1 MTELV
6 KKKSTNWLIAGTWW
20 EFTGTLKKQG
30 LDWIGLDCGNLDH
43 IVLAQTCILYT
54 HTLIAEVNRK
64 INLLSWASMNT
75 AYYNL
80 GLSQGG
86 ILSFVS
92 NESWSTKLIKY
103 HGLKAFSCKQL
114 NKLIILVVL
123 LCPLYSTSI
132 VYAIFKKHK
141 IIKMAFV
148 SICQHMHEQFI
159 FFASTSWNQWR

>member
-1 MTELV
+1 M
-6 KKKSTNWLIAGTWW
+6 SISWW
-20 EFTGTLKKQG
+20 KLYDRTCQEEINKLTHSWYTMRIHGDIEKTR
-30 LDWIGLDCGNLDH
+30 IGLDCGNLDH
-43 IVLAQTCILYT
+43 IVLAQRCILYT

-86 ILSFVS
+86 IFSFVS
-92 NESWSTKLIKY
+92 NGSWSTKLIKY

-123 LCPLYSTSI
+123 LRPLYSTSI

-159 FFASTSWNQWR
+159 FFASTS